1 VHLVENSLVRSTG
14 IDHDRLLR
22 HWIADD
28 RTIATKG
35 RDGKGFSNHD
45 GHDARMLQA
54 KPIRAQAAAPLLVS
68 TEVEWS
74 KRLPYQP
81 TSSFVLDGETTRG
94 ILLRSRQGV
103 GLRHRAAHNRSEGFV
118 PRGRRPYDPT
128 PTALE
133 PVSRQP
139 P

>member
-1 VHLVENSLVRSTG
+1 VGMGMENMRDRQSKLVHLVENSLVRSTG

-54 KPIRAQAAAPLLVS
+54 KPIKAQAAALHPA
-68 TEVEWS
+68 
-74 KRLPYQP
+74 
-81 TSSFVLDGETTRG
+81 DC
-94 ILLRSRQGV
+94 
-103 GLRHRAAHNRSEGFV
+103 
-118 PRGRRPYDPT
+118 
-128 PTALE
+128 
-133 PVSRQP
+133 
-139 P
+139 